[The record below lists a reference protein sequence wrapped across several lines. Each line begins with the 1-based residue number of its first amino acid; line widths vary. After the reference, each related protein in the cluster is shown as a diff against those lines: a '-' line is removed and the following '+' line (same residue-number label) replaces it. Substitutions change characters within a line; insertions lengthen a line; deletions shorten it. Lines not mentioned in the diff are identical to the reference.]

1 MKKFLICKT
10 CLNVFA
16 TLLLVGCGET
26 IKTAVKKSDEFIY
39 ENADKVARKDD
50 VTGRREI
57 NLTSVE
63 EELKLGKQAFDQIV
77 AQYEGKVLPKDDP
90 RYIRVENIF
99 KRVIAASHFRDADTP
114 ELAVIDDPMW
124 NAYATTGGR
133 TIFFTGLVDSS
144 TDDEIAVVMGH
155 ELAHSSL
162 SHITETQWQS
172 RVKKAF
178 NRKGVQQGFAES
190 FSAIHEREA
199 DEIGLLYSTLAG
211 YDPNAG
217 RDLWAKKAASRQV
230 AYRYF
235 STHPA
240 DAERAN
246 ANAVTASKVS
256 EYLVSG
262 QVNPDVE
269 TLLVCNNIYC
279 RSGEDELK
287 GGEGG
292 GYLALLEVAI
302 NTALKNAEAKRDRQ
316 KQEARIR
323 EQQERDA
330 QARAEQEARE
340 LKALEGQPPQIDWH
354 SSWKY
359 KYQGYFQRFGA
370 HDSGVSFALTNDASA
385 GNYYFVKDGQIQK
398 GEMRFVG
405 RDKSGKWLIYDFNDP
420 FGSGQ
425 INFQDFGSEVSGAI
439 CVAPN
444 KEQCGGFKGAR
455 Q

>member
-1 MKKFLICKT
+1 MRKFLICKT
-10 CLNVFA
+10 CLIVFA

-39 ENADKVARKDD
+39 ENADKVARKDE
-50 VTGRREI
+50 VTGKREI

-63 EELKLGKQAFDQIV
+63 DELKLGKQYFDQIV
-77 AQYEGKVLPKDDP
+77 AQYEGKVLPKDDA

-133 TIFFTGLVDSS
+133 TIFFTGLVNSS

-211 YDPNAG
+211 YDPTAG

-246 ANAVTASKVS
+246 ANALTVSKVS
-256 EYLVSG
+256 EYFLSG
-262 QVNPDVE
+262 QVNPNVE
-269 TLLVCNNIYC
+269 TLLACNNLYC

-302 NTALKNAEAKRDRQ
+302 NTALKNREAKQERE

-323 EQQERDA
+323 EQQQRDA

-340 LKALEGQPPQIDWH
+340 LKALEGQPPKIDWH
-354 SSWKY
+354 SSWAY
-359 KYQGYFQRFGA
+359 KYQGYFQRFGTQ
-370 HDSGVSFALTNDASA
+370 DSGVSFALTNDARA
-385 GNYYFVKDGQIQK
+385 GNYYFIKNGQIQK

-405 RDKSGKWLIYDFNDP
+405 RGKNANSFIYEFSDP
-420 FGSGQ
+420 FGSGR
-425 INFQDFGSEVSGAI
+425 IGFEDRGGEVSGAI
-439 CVAPN
+439 CFPPDF
-444 KEQCGGFKGAR
+444 KQCGGFKGAR

>member
-1 MKKFLICKT
+1 MGLGLMLSIT
-10 CLNVFA
+10 
-16 TLLLVGCGET
+16 GCGET
-26 IKTAVKKSDEFIY
+26 IKTAVKKSDEFLY
-39 ENADKVARKDD
+39 EHADTVARKDE
-50 VTGRREI
+50 VTGEREF

-63 EELKLGKQAFDQIV
+63 QELKLGKQAFDQIV

-90 RYIRVENIF
+90 RYIRVEAIF

-114 ELAVIDDPMW
+114 ELAVIDDPLW

-133 TIFFTGLVDSS
+133 TIFFMGLVESS
-144 TDDEIAVVMGH
+144 TDDEIAYIAGH

-172 RVKKAF
+172 RLKQAF
-178 NRKGVQQGFAES
+178 NRNGVQQGFQES

-211 YDPNAG
+211 YDPQAG
-217 RDLWAKKAASRQV
+217 QKVWAKKATSRQDF
-230 AYRYF
+230 RYF

-240 DAERAN
+240 NDERAN
-246 ANAVTASKVS
+246 ANALTASKVS
-256 EYLVSG
+256 EYYVAG

-279 RSGEDELK
+279 RSDEDELK

-302 NTALKNAEAKRDRQ
+302 NTALKNREAKRERE

-323 EQQERDA
+323 EQQQRDA
-330 QARAEQEARE
+330 QALAEQQARE
-340 LKALEGQPPQIDWH
+340 LKALEGQPPKIDWH
-354 SSWKY
+354 SSWAY
-359 KYQGYFQRFGA
+359 KYQGYFQRFGTQ
-370 HDSGVSFALTNDASA
+370 DSGVSFALTNDARA

-398 GEMRFVG
+398 GEMQFVG
-405 RDKSGKWLIYDFNDP
+405 LDQSGKWLIYDFNDP

-425 INFQDFGSEVSGAI
+425 INFEDRGSEVSGAI
-439 CVAPN
+439 CFAPDFQ
-444 KEQCGGFKGAR
+444 KCGGFKGAR

>member
-1 MKKFLICKT
+1 M
-10 CLNVFA
+10 
-16 TLLLVGCGET
+16 LVGCGET

-39 ENADKVARKDD
+39 ENADKVARKDE
-50 VTGRREI
+50 VTGKREF

-63 EELKLGKQAFDQIV
+63 GELKLGKQAFDQIV
-77 AQYEGKVLPKDDP
+77 GQYEGKVLPKDDP
-90 RYIRVENIF
+90 RYIRVEAIF

-114 ELAVIDDPMW
+114 ELAVIDDPAW
-124 NAYATTGGR
+124 NALATTGGR
-133 TIFFTGLVDSS
+133 TIFFAGLVDSS

-178 NRKGVQQGFAES
+178 NRSGVQQGFAES
-190 FSAIHEREA
+190 FSTIHEREA

-211 YDPNAG
+211 YDPTAG

-240 DAERAN
+240 DTERAN
-246 ANAVTASKVS
+246 ANAVTASRVS
-256 EYLVSG
+256 EYFVSG

-269 TLLVCNNIYC
+269 ALLACNNIYC

-292 GYLALLEVAI
+292 GYLALLEVTI
-302 NTALKNAEAKRDRQ
+302 NTALKNAEAKRERE

-323 EQQERDA
+323 EQQQRDA

-340 LKALEGQPPQIDWH
+340 LKALEGQPPKIDWH
-354 SSWKY
+354 SSWAY
-359 KYQGYFQRFGA
+359 KYQGYFQRFGTQ
-370 HDSGVSFALTNDASA
+370 DSGVSFALTNDASA

-405 RDKSGKWLIYDFNDP
+405 RDQSGRWLIYDVNDP
-420 FGSGQ
+420 FGSGR
-425 INFQDFGSEVSGAI
+425 ISFEDRGAEVSGAI
-439 CVAPN
+439 CFPPDFQ
-444 KEQCGGFKGAR
+444 KCDGFKGVR